1 MEKNRTYADVV
12 RNIWDNSEL
21 WSSVQK
27 SKMNKEEQKSVCN
40 LLLPEDS
47 LTVKLRPP
55 VLIADSSSPDN
66 TSATSNTEEP
76 RE

>member
-1 MEKNRTYADVV
+1 M
-12 RNIWDNSEL
+12 S
-21 WSSVQK
+21 
-27 SKMNKEEQKSVCN
+27 KEEQKSVCN

-47 LTVKLRPP
+47 LTAELRPP
-55 VLIADSSSPDN
+55 VLTADSSSPDN